1 MPSVKNIFGLF
12 EQLQNADITVHQN
25 RCAVVRNR
33 NATCMKCAEAC
44 TSGCISYDDNELTVS
59 PDKCIGCGTCATM
72 CPTCALEA
80 HHPNDAELLQSCL
93 AAMRAA
99 DGHVVIACDQI
110 ARAAEGLY
118 DPEKV
123 VRVACLGRVEES
135 LLVTLAAAGATRV
148 SLVQGK
154 CAECDHAVGF
164 DTAKLVAKTATLLLD
179 TWNNG
184 MVVKVTEKLPSAVRA
199 EGGLGYDAGKREFFT
214 AAKGEAKEAAGA
226 TIDYAAKETLGI
238 EEAPEPKYQKVMADG
253 TLPHFIPDRREQLLN
268 GLAALGEPQDVMID
282 TRLWGHVI
290 IDPEKC
296 SSCRMC
302 ATFCPTGAIRKFDD
316 EDGTMGI
323 EHAPADCVKCRCCT
337 DICPEGALT
346 LSEEVFAVDLLSG
359 ATERYEMKPMKN
371 PPNNPHQIWHTMRDL
386 LGCDQIYER

>member
-12 EQLQNADITVHQN
+12 EQLQNADVTVHQN

-59 PDKCIGCGTCATM
+59 PDKCIGCGTCATV

-135 LLVTLAAAGATRV
+135 LLVTLAAAGAERV

-154 CAECDHAVGF
+154 CAECDHAVGL

-199 EGGLGYDAGKREFFT
+199 EGGLGYDAG
-214 AAKGEAKEAAGA
+214 
-226 TIDYAAKETLGI
+226 
-238 EEAPEPKYQKVMADG
+238 
-253 TLPHFIPDRREQLLN
+253 
-268 GLAALGEPQDVMID
+268 
-282 TRLWGHVI
+282 
-290 IDPEKC
+290 
-296 SSCRMC
+296 
-302 ATFCPTGAIRKFDD
+302 
-316 EDGTMGI
+316 
-323 EHAPADCVKCRCCT
+323 
-337 DICPEGALT
+337 
-346 LSEEVFAVDLLSG
+346 
-359 ATERYEMKPMKN
+359 
-371 PPNNPHQIWHTMRDL
+371 MR
-386 LGCDQIYER
+386 